1 MKQELLTIQEP
12 LGSPQ
17 VLGGVYVA
25 TIEEPLGSPQGLGF
39 VYVATIEEPLGLP
52 QGLGGVYVVY
62 LFTFL
67 CCAFFV
73 FLFVF
78 ILCFALNVASFWI
91 VQSLCLSV
99 FTSVYLLTSVCAVSY
114 FLHHAFV
121 FLLGTNHFFH

>member
-25 TIEEPLGSPQGLGF
+25 TIEEPLGSTQGLGG
-39 VYVATIEEPLGLP
+39 VYVATIEEPLGSPQGLGEVYVATIEEP

-73 FLFVF
+73 F
-78 ILCFALNVASFWI
+78 
-91 VQSLCLSV
+91 CLSSFCV
-99 FTSVYLLTSVCAVSY
+99 
-114 FLHHAFV
+114 LHSMLPLSGLSNLYAFQ
-121 FLLGTNHFFH
+121 FSLGFIY

>member
-25 TIEEPLGSPQGLGF
+25 TIEEPLGSPQGLGE
-39 VYVATIEEPLGLP
+39 VYVATIEEPLGSP

-73 FLFVF
+73 F
-78 ILCFALNVASFWI
+78 
-91 VQSLCLSV
+91 CLSSFCV
-99 FTSVYLLTSVCAVSY
+99 
-114 FLHHAFV
+114 LHSMLPLSGLSNLYAFQ
-121 FLLGTNHFFH
+121 FSLGFIY